1 MRILRQEKGMVLLLV
16 LAVVALLSA
25 LLSEFAFSTLV
36 DLRLTETFRD
46 RTRAY
51 YLARGGITVGQM
63 LLQEDRNAYDAY
75 APEEFWSQ
83 GVSNYPVGEGWVSV
97 DIEDLSGKLN
107 INSLVDATGRNVDTI
122 SKERF
127 YQFFANLGETD
138 PEGLTAALIDWIDEP
153 DTAPYVDPVSGTTG
167 AEADYYLRLT
177 PPVQIADRPM
187 RSLDELTLVRG
198 FTPELI
204 RRIEPHVTV
213 YGSRKTNVN
222 TASAEVLMAY
232 SMGPGTLV
240 IPREEAEQIIE
251 HRRSQP
257 FKSDNDL
264 RIFFDDIGL
273 AAISRTDLTVSG
285 GFFHI
290 RSTAEVND
298 GVRRIDAV
306 VNKSS
311 GKLLYQ
317 KVD

>member
-1 MRILRQEKGMVLLLV
+1 MVLLLV

-51 YLARGGITVGQM
+51 YLAKGGVTVGQM
-63 LLQEDRNAYDAY
+63 LLKMDTNPGYDAY
-75 APEEFWSQ
+75 APEELWSL
-83 GVSNYPVGEGWVSV
+83 GVSSYPVGEGYISV
-97 DIEDLSGKLN
+97 AIEDLGGKLN
-107 INSLVDATGRNVDTI
+107 INSLVDEATGYNVSGV

-127 YQFFANLGETD
+127 YRLFTNLGETD
-138 PEGLTAALIDWIDEP
+138 PEGLTVALIDWIDQDP
-153 DTAPYVDPVSGTTG
+153 GLYVDQNSGATG
-167 AEADYYLRLT
+167 AEADYYQRLT
-177 PPVQIADRPM
+177 PPVRIADRPL
-187 RSLDELTLVRG
+187 RSLDELALVRG

-213 YGSRKTNVN
+213 HGSTVTSDNTKVNIN
-222 TASAEVLMAY
+222 TASAEVLMAF
-232 SMGPGTLV
+232 SANPG
-240 IPREEAEQIIE
+240 ISRQDAEQIIE

-257 FKSDNDL
+257 FKTPVELTD
-264 RIFFDDIGL
+264 FFASIGL
-273 AAISRTDLTVSG
+273 QGLLGPDLTLTG
-285 GFFHI
+285 GYYRI

-298 GVRRIDAV
+298 GVRRIEAYVD
-306 VNKSS
+306 KST

>member
-1 MRILRQEKGMVLLLV
+1 MVLLLV

-51 YLARGGITVGQM
+51 YLAKGGVTVGQM
-63 LLQEDRNAYDAY
+63 LLKMDTNPGYDAY
-75 APEEFWSQ
+75 APEELWSL
-83 GVSNYPVGEGWVSV
+83 GVSSYPVGEGYISV
-97 DIEDLSGKLN
+97 AIEDLGGKLN
-107 INSLVDATGRNVDTI
+107 INSLVDATGYNVSGV

-127 YQFFANLGETD
+127 YRLFTNLGETD
-138 PEGLTAALIDWIDEP
+138 PEGLTVALIDWIDQDP
-153 DTAPYVDPVSGTTG
+153 GPYVDQNSGATG
-167 AEADYYLRLT
+167 AEADYYQRLT
-177 PPVQIADRPM
+177 PPVRIADRPL
-187 RSLDELTLVRG
+187 RSLDELALVRG

-213 YGSRKTNVN
+213 HGSTVTSDNTKVNIN
-222 TASAEVLMAY
+222 TASAEVLMAF
-232 SMGPGTLV
+232 SANPG
-240 IPREEAEQIIE
+240 ISRQEAEQIIE

-257 FKSDNDL
+257 FKTPVELTD
-264 RIFFDDIGL
+264 FFASIGL
-273 AAISRTDLTVSG
+273 QGLLGTSDLTLTG
-285 GFFHI
+285 GFYRI

-298 GVRRIDAV
+298 GVRRIEAYVD
-306 VNKSS
+306 KST